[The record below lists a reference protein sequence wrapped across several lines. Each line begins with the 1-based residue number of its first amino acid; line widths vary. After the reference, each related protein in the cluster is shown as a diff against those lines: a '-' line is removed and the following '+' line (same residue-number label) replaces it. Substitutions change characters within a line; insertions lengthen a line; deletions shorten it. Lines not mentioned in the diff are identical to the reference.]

1 VEILEGGSGM
11 TTKEKAKLVQLLQ
24 WGINKMFENPTIE
37 ICWNEVCKCAAEA
50 WEEVTGINVK

>member
-1 VEILEGGSGM
+1 M

-24 WGINKMFENPTIE
+24 WGIDKMFENPTIE

-50 WEEVTGINVK
+50 WEEVTGIKVK